1 MIGIYGG
8 TFNPVHY
15 GHLRTALEIKNLLG
29 LSEVRLVPCRLPPH
43 RDEPDVS
50 AGQRFAMLQL
60 AIAGCEGMLV
70 DPCELEREGPSY
82 MVDTLTA
89 LRQSLPNETLV
100 LIMGMDAFMGLDRW
114 SRWQQLFDLAH
125 IVVMTRPGFDIETLG
140 AVFATRLAKNIEQL
154 KQQSAGGLWFQ
165 EVTQLNISATQIR
178 GLLANQGDVRFLMP
192 EQVLDFIEK
201 HGLYRAVV

>member
-29 LSEVRLVPCRLPPH
+29 LSELRLVPCRLPPH

-50 AGQRFAMLQL
+50 AEQRFAMLQL

-125 IVVMTRPGFDIETLG
+125 IVVMTRPGFNIETLG